1 MEASGWSLKQSVLAL
16 KEVKQ
21 SGLQVKALLQLATNF
36 SAVKTSPQ
44 HVSTT

>member
-21 SGLQVKALLQLATNF
+21 SGLQVKAQLQLATKFLRRENL
-36 SAVKTSPQ
+36 
-44 HVSTT
+44 TTTW